1 MHNTQKL
8 PNVLETEDLIN
19 NFVSMISSTNTIG
32 LDTEFVRIRTYYP
45 KLCLVQISSNLGTGC
60 IDCLQGNNLKKVWQL
75 IFNPKRLKIVHS
87 ARQDLEILFL
97 IKNQIPENIFDTQIG
112 AALLGYPP
120 QVGIKQLL
128 KDELNIAISK
138 TETRSDWS
146 KRPLDLKQIEYA
158 LEDVN
163 HLLNLHNALKNKLK
177 EKERYRWAMED
188 SSRILTNEK
197 ELFNP
202 DSAWKR
208 IPGIKNLKNKNQY
221 LAVKLATWREKTAIQ
236 MDLPRQWLLSDKA
249 LIETAKKEPVS
260 LTRLERI
267 GIKNRHLKKSQLE
280 QISKLVQQH
289 KENIERVGK
298 LKPKFN
304 KNYKIHSDPYLLEKL
319 SKIISV
325 KAKEL
330 NIFPEVLA
338 GKKDLLA
345 LSQKNSDSKLL
356 TGWRNKAIGAELNS
370 LLKNL

>member
-128 KDELNIAISK
+128 KDELNIVISK

-163 HLLNLHNALKNKLK
+163 HLLNLHNSLEKKLK

-236 MDLPRQWLLSDKA
+236 MDLPRQWLLSDKS

-280 QISKLVQQH
+280 QISKLVRQH

-304 KNYKIHSDPYLLEKL
+304 KNYKIHSDPNLLEKL

-345 LSQKNSDSKLL
+345 LNQKNSNSKLL
-356 TGWRNKAIGAELNS
+356 TGWRKKAIGAELNE
-370 LLKNL
+370 LLKNP

>member
-60 IDCLQGNNLKKVWQL
+60 IDCLQENNLKKVWQL

-128 KDELNIAISK
+128 KDELNIVISK

-163 HLLNLHNALKNKLK
+163 HLLNLHNSLEKKLK

-236 MDLPRQWLLSDKA
+236 MDLPRQWLLSDKS
-249 LIETAKKEPVS
+249 LIETAKKELVS
-260 LTRLERI
+260 LTRLESI
-267 GIKNRHLKKSQLE
+267 GIKNRYLKKSQLK

-289 KENIERVGK
+289 KENIEGVGK

-345 LSQKNSDSKLL
+345 LSQKNSNSKLL
-356 TGWRNKAIGAELNS
+356 TGWRKKAIGAELNE
-370 LLKNL
+370 LLKNP

>member
-8 PNVLETEDLIN
+8 PNILETEDSIN
-19 NFVSMISSTNTIG
+19 NFVSKISSTNTIG

-45 KLCLVQISSNLGTGC
+45 KLCLVQISSNSGTGC
-60 IDCLQGNNLKKVWQL
+60 IDCLQRNNLNKVWQL
-75 IFNPKRLKIVHS
+75 IFNPNKLKIFHS

-97 IKNQIPENIFDTQIG
+97 IKGQIPENIFDTQIA

-128 KDELNIAISK
+128 KDELNIEISK

-280 QISKLVQQH
+280 QISKLVRQH

-304 KNYKIHSDPYLLEKL
+304 KNYKIHSDPNLLEKL

-345 LSQKNSDSKLL
+345 LNQKNSNSKLL
-356 TGWRNKAIGAELNS
+356 TGWRKKAIGAELNE
-370 LLKNL
+370 LLKNP

>member
-45 KLCLVQISSNLGTGC
+45 KLCLVQISSNSGTGC
-60 IDCLQGNNLKKVWQL
+60 IDCLQRNNLNKVWQL
-75 IFNPKRLKIVHS
+75 IFNPNKLKIFHS

-128 KDELNIAISK
+128 KDELNIVISK

-163 HLLNLHNALKNKLK
+163 HLLNLHNSLEKKLK

-236 MDLPRQWLLSDKA
+236 MDLPRQWLLSDKS
-249 LIETAKKEPVS
+249 LIETAKKELVS
-260 LTRLERI
+260 LTRLESI
-267 GIKNRHLKKSQLE
+267 GIKNRYLKKSQLK

-289 KENIERVGK
+289 KENIEGVGK

>member
-97 IKNQIPENIFDTQIG
+97 IKSQIPKNIFDPQIG

-120 QVGIKQLL
+120 HVGIKQIL

-138 TETRSDWS
+138 TETRSDWG

-163 HLLNLHNALKNKLK
+163 HLLNLHNALEKKLK

-236 MDLPRQWLLSDKA
+236 MDLPRQWLLSDKS
-249 LIETAKKEPVS
+249 LIETAKKELVS
-260 LTRLERI
+260 LTRLESI
-267 GIKNRHLKKSQLE
+267 GMKNRYLKKSQLK

-289 KENIERVGK
+289 KENIEGVGK

>member
-8 PNVLETEDLIN
+8 PNILETEDSIN
-19 NFVSMISSTNTIG
+19 NFVSKISSTNTIG

-45 KLCLVQISSNLGTGC
+45 KLCLVQISSNSGTGC
-60 IDCLQGNNLKKVWQL
+60 IDCLQRNNLNKVWQL
-75 IFNPKRLKIVHS
+75 IFNPNKLKIFHS

-97 IKNQIPENIFDTQIG
+97 IKGQIPENIFDTQIA

-128 KDELNIAISK
+128 KDELNIEISK

-208 IPGIKNLKNKNQY
+208 IPGIKNLKNNNQY

-236 MDLPRQWLLSDKA
+236 MDLPRQWLLSDQA

-280 QISKLVQQH
+280 QISKLVRQH

-304 KNYKIHSDPYLLEKL
+304 KNYKIHSDPNLLEKL

-345 LSQKNSDSKLL
+345 LNQKNSNSKLL
-356 TGWRNKAIGAELNS
+356 TGWRKKAIGAELNE
-370 LLKNL
+370 LLKNP

>member
-8 PNVLETEDLIN
+8 PNILETEDSIN
-19 NFVSMISSTNTIG
+19 NFVSKISSTNTIG

-45 KLCLVQISSNLGTGC
+45 KLCLVQISSNSGTGC
-60 IDCLQGNNLKKVWQL
+60 IDCLQRNNLNKVWQL
-75 IFNPKRLKIVHS
+75 IFNPNKLKIFHS

-97 IKNQIPENIFDTQIG
+97 IKGQIPENIFDTQIA

-128 KDELNIAISK
+128 KDELNIEISK

-208 IPGIKNLKNKNQY
+208 IPGIKNLKNNSQH

-236 MDLPRQWLLSDKA
+236 MDLPRQWLLSDQA

-260 LTRLERI
+260 LTHLERI
-267 GIKNRHLKKSQLE
+267 GIKNRYLKKSQLE

-304 KNYKIHSDPYLLEKL
+304 KHYKIHSDPNLLEKL

-345 LSQKNSDSKLL
+345 LNQKNSNSKLL
-356 TGWRNKAIGAELNS
+356 TGWRKKAIGAELNE
-370 LLKNL
+370 LLKNP

>member
-8 PNVLETEDLIN
+8 PNILETEDSIN

-128 KDELNIAISK
+128 KDELNIVISK

-163 HLLNLHNALKNKLK
+163 HLLNLHNSLEKKLK

-236 MDLPRQWLLSDKA
+236 MDLPRQWLLSDKS
-249 LIETAKKEPVS
+249 LIETAKKELVS
-260 LTRLERI
+260 LTRLESI
-267 GIKNRHLKKSQLE
+267 GIKNRYLKKSQLK

-289 KENIERVGK
+289 KENIEGVGK

>member
-163 HLLNLHNALKNKLK
+163 HLLNLHNSLEKKLK

-236 MDLPRQWLLSDKA
+236 MDLPRQWLLSDQS
-249 LIETAKKEPVS
+249 LVETAKKEPVS
-260 LTRLERI
+260 LTRLESI
-267 GIKNRHLKKSQLE
+267 GIKNRYLRKSQLK

-289 KENIERVGK
+289 KENIEGVGK

-304 KNYKIHSDPYLLEKL
+304 KNYKIHSDPNLQEKL
-319 SKIISV
+319 SKIIRV
-325 KAKEL
+325 KAKKL

>member
-8 PNVLETEDLIN
+8 PNILETEDSIN
-19 NFVSMISSTNTIG
+19 NFVSKISSTNTIG

-45 KLCLVQISSNLGTGC
+45 KLCLVQISSNSGTGC
-60 IDCLQGNNLKKVWQL
+60 IDCLQRNNLNKVWQL
-75 IFNPKRLKIVHS
+75 IFNPKRLKIFHS

-97 IKNQIPENIFDTQIG
+97 IKGQIPENIFDTQIG

-128 KDELNIAISK
+128 KDELNIVISK

-163 HLLNLHNALKNKLK
+163 HLLNLHNSLEKKLK

-236 MDLPRQWLLSDKA
+236 MDLPRQWLLSDKS
-249 LIETAKKEPVS
+249 LIETAKKELVS
-260 LTRLERI
+260 LTRLESI
-267 GIKNRHLKKSQLE
+267 GIKNRYLKKSQLK

-289 KENIERVGK
+289 KENIEGVGK

>member
-8 PNVLETEDLIN
+8 PNILETEDSIN
-19 NFVSMISSTNTIG
+19 NFVSKISSTNTIG

-45 KLCLVQISSNLGTGC
+45 KLCLVQISSNSGTGC
-60 IDCLQGNNLKKVWQL
+60 IDCLQRNNLNKVWQL
-75 IFNPKRLKIVHS
+75 IFNPKRLKIFHS

-97 IKNQIPENIFDTQIG
+97 IKGQIPENIFDTQIA

-128 KDELNIAISK
+128 KDELNIEISK

-202 DSAWKR
+202 DSAWKK
-208 IPGIKNLKNKNQY
+208 ISGIKNLKNKNQY

-236 MDLPRQWLLSDKA
+236 MDLPRQWLLSDKS

-260 LTRLERI
+260 LTRLESI
-267 GIKNRHLKKSQLE
+267 GIKNRYLKKSQLE

-289 KENIERVGK
+289 KENIEGVGK

>member
-8 PNVLETEDLIN
+8 PNILETEDSIN
-19 NFVSMISSTNTIG
+19 NFVSKISSTNTIG

-45 KLCLVQISSNLGTGC
+45 KLCLVQISSNSGTGC
-60 IDCLQGNNLKKVWQL
+60 IDCLQRNNLNKVWQL
-75 IFNPKRLKIVHS
+75 IFNPNKLKIFHS

-208 IPGIKNLKNKNQY
+208 IPGIKNLKNNNQH

-236 MDLPRQWLLSDKA
+236 MDLPRQWLLSDQA

-267 GIKNRHLKKSQLE
+267 GIKNRYLKKSQLE

-304 KNYKIHSDPYLLEKL
+304 KNYKIHSDPNLLEKL

-345 LSQKNSDSKLL
+345 LNQKNSNSKLL
-356 TGWRNKAIGAELNS
+356 TGWRKKAIGAELNE
-370 LLKNL
+370 LLKNP

>member
-128 KDELNIAISK
+128 KDELNIVISK
-138 TETRSDWS
+138 TETRSDWG

-163 HLLNLHNALKNKLK
+163 HLLNLHNALEKKLK

-236 MDLPRQWLLSDKA
+236 MDLPRQWLLSDRS

-260 LTRLERI
+260 LTRLESI
-267 GIKNRHLKKSQLE
+267 GIKNRYLKKSQLK

-289 KENIERVGK
+289 KENIEGVGK

-345 LSQKNSDSKLL
+345 LCQKNSDSKLL

>member
-8 PNVLETEDLIN
+8 PNILETKDSIN
-19 NFVSMISSTNTIG
+19 NFVSKISSTNTIG

-45 KLCLVQISSNLGTGC
+45 KLCLVQISSNSGTGC
-60 IDCLQGNNLKKVWQL
+60 IDCLQRNNLNKVWQL
-75 IFNPKRLKIVHS
+75 IFNPNKLKIFHS

-97 IKNQIPENIFDTQIG
+97 IKGQIPENIFDTQIA

-128 KDELNIAISK
+128 KDELNIEISK

-202 DSAWKR
+202 DSAWKK
-208 IPGIKNLKNKNQY
+208 ISGIKNLKNKNQY

-236 MDLPRQWLLSDKA
+236 MDLPRQWLLSDKS
-249 LIETAKKEPVS
+249 LIETAKKELVS
-260 LTRLERI
+260 LTRLESI
-267 GIKNRHLKKSQLE
+267 GIKNRYLKKSQLK

-289 KENIERVGK
+289 KENIEGVGK

-356 TGWRNKAIGAELNS
+356 TGWRNKVIGAELNS

>member
-60 IDCLQGNNLKKVWQL
+60 IDCLQKNNLKKVWQL

-128 KDELNIAISK
+128 KDELNIVISK
-138 TETRSDWS
+138 TETRSDWG

-163 HLLNLHNALKNKLK
+163 HLLNLHNSLEKKLK

-236 MDLPRQWLLSDKA
+236 MDLPRQWLLSDKS
-249 LIETAKKEPVS
+249 LIETAKKELVS
-260 LTRLERI
+260 LTRLESI
-267 GIKNRHLKKSQLE
+267 GIKNRYLKKSQLK

-289 KENIERVGK
+289 KENIEGVGK

-345 LSQKNSDSKLL
+345 LCQKNSDSKLL

>member
-1 MHNTQKL
+1 MHNTQKF
-8 PNVLETEDLIN
+8 PNILETQDSIN
-19 NFVSMISSTNTIG
+19 NFVSVLSSMNTIG

-45 KLCLVQISSNLGTGC
+45 KLCLVQIAYNSGAGC
-60 IDCLQGNNLKKVWQL
+60 IDYLQSNDLNKLWQL
-75 IFNPKRLKIVHS
+75 IFDPKKLKIFHS

-128 KDELNIAISK
+128 KNELNIDISK

-163 HLLNLHNALKNKLK
+163 HLLNLHNVLEKKLK
-177 EKERYRWAMED
+177 AKKRYSWALED
-188 SSRILTNEK
+188 SSRILTNTK
-197 ELFNP
+197 EIFNP
-202 DSAWKR
+202 DSAWKK
-208 IPGIKNLKNKNQY
+208 ISGIKNLKNKHQH
-221 LAVKLATWREKTAIQ
+221 LAVTLATWREQTAIQ
-236 MDLPRQWLLSDKA
+236 MDLPRQWLLSDQA

-280 QISKLVQQH
+280 QISKLVRQH

-304 KNYKIHSDPYLLEKL
+304 KNYKIHSDPNLLEKL

-345 LSQKNSDSKLL
+345 LNQKNSNSKLL
-356 TGWRNKAIGAELNS
+356 TGWRKKAIGAELNE
-370 LLKNL
+370 LLKNP

>member
-8 PNVLETEDLIN
+8 PNVLETEELIN

-138 TETRSDWS
+138 TETRSDWG

-163 HLLNLHNALKNKLK
+163 HLLNLHNALEKKLK

-236 MDLPRQWLLSDKA
+236 MDLPRQWLLSDKS
-249 LIETAKKEPVS
+249 LIETAKKELVS
-260 LTRLERI
+260 LTRLESI
-267 GIKNRHLKKSQLE
+267 GIKNRYLKKSQLK

-345 LSQKNSDSKLL
+345 LCQKNSDSKLL

>member
-8 PNVLETEDLIN
+8 PNILETEDSIN
-19 NFVSMISSTNTIG
+19 NFVSKISSTNTIG

-45 KLCLVQISSNLGTGC
+45 KLCLVQISSNSGTEC
-60 IDCLQGNNLKKVWQL
+60 IDCLQRNNLNKVWQL

-163 HLLNLHNALKNKLK
+163 HLLNLHNSLEKKLK

-236 MDLPRQWLLSDKA
+236 MDLPRQWLLSDKS
-249 LIETAKKEPVS
+249 LIETAKKELVS
-260 LTRLERI
+260 LTRLESI
-267 GIKNRHLKKSQLE
+267 GIKNRYLKKAQLK

-289 KENIERVGK
+289 KENIEGVGK

-304 KNYKIHSDPYLLEKL
+304 KNYKIHSDPNLLEKL

>member
-8 PNVLETEDLIN
+8 PNVLETEELIN

-138 TETRSDWS
+138 TETRSDWG

-163 HLLNLHNALKNKLK
+163 HLLNLHNALEKKLK

-236 MDLPRQWLLSDKA
+236 MDLPRQWLLSDKS
-249 LIETAKKEPVS
+249 LIETAKKELVS
-260 LTRLERI
+260 LTRLESI
-267 GIKNRHLKKSQLE
+267 GIKNRYLKKSQLK

-345 LSQKNSDSKLL
+345 LSQKNSASKLL

>member
-8 PNVLETEDLIN
+8 PNILETEDSIN
-19 NFVSMISSTNTIG
+19 NFVSKISSTNTIG

-45 KLCLVQISSNLGTGC
+45 KLCLVQISSNSGTGC
-60 IDCLQGNNLKKVWQL
+60 IDCLQRNNLNKVWQL
-75 IFNPKRLKIVHS
+75 IFNPNKLKIFHS

-97 IKNQIPENIFDTQIG
+97 IKGQIPENIFDTQIA

-128 KDELNIAISK
+128 KDELNIEISK

-163 HLLNLHNALKNKLK
+163 HLLNLHNSLEKKLK

-208 IPGIKNLKNKNQY
+208 ISGIKNLKNKNQY

-236 MDLPRQWLLSDKA
+236 MDLPRQWLLSDKS
-249 LIETAKKEPVS
+249 LIETAKKELVS
-260 LTRLERI
+260 LTRLESI
-267 GIKNRHLKKSQLE
+267 GIKNRYLKKSQLK

-289 KENIERVGK
+289 KENIEGVGK

>member
-8 PNVLETEDLIN
+8 PNILETEDLIN

-45 KLCLVQISSNLGTGC
+45 KLCLVQISSNSGTGC

-163 HLLNLHNALKNKLK
+163 HLLNLHNALKKKLK

-236 MDLPRQWLLSDKA
+236 MDLPRQWLLSDKS

-260 LTRLERI
+260 LTRLESI
-267 GIKNRHLKKSQLE
+267 GIKNRYLKKSQLK

-289 KENIERVGK
+289 KENIEGVGK

>member
-128 KDELNIAISK
+128 KDELNIVISK

-163 HLLNLHNALKNKLK
+163 HLLNLHNSLEKKLK

-236 MDLPRQWLLSDKA
+236 MDLPRQWLLSDKS
-249 LIETAKKEPVS
+249 LIETAKKELVS
-260 LTRLERI
+260 LTRLESI
-267 GIKNRHLKKSQLE
+267 GIKNRYLKKSQLK

-289 KENIERVGK
+289 KENIEGVGK

-345 LSQKNSDSKLL
+345 LCQKNSDSKLL

>member
-1 MHNTQKL
+1 MHNTHKL

-138 TETRSDWS
+138 TETRSDWG

-163 HLLNLHNALKNKLK
+163 HLLNLHNSLEKKLK

-236 MDLPRQWLLSDKA
+236 MDLPRQWLLRDKS
-249 LIETAKKEPVS
+249 LIETAKKELVS
-260 LTRLERI
+260 LTRLESI
-267 GIKNRHLKKSQLE
+267 GIKNRYLKKSQLK

-304 KNYKIHSDPYLLEKL
+304 KNYKIHSDPYLLAKL
-319 SKIISV
+319 SKIISL

-345 LSQKNSDSKLL
+345 LSQKNSNSKLL

>member
-8 PNVLETEDLIN
+8 PNILETEDSIN
-19 NFVSMISSTNTIG
+19 NFVSKISSTNTIG

-45 KLCLVQISSNLGTGC
+45 KLCLVQISSNSGTGC
-60 IDCLQGNNLKKVWQL
+60 IDCLQRNNLNKVWQL
-75 IFNPKRLKIVHS
+75 IFNPKRLKIFHS

-97 IKNQIPENIFDTQIG
+97 IKGQIPENIFDTQIA

-128 KDELNIAISK
+128 KDELNIEISK

-208 IPGIKNLKNKNQY
+208 IPGIKNLKNKNQH

-236 MDLPRQWLLSDKA
+236 MDLPRQWLLSDQA

-280 QISKLVQQH
+280 QISKLVRQH

-304 KNYKIHSDPYLLEKL
+304 KNYKIHSDPNLLEKL

-345 LSQKNSDSKLL
+345 LNQKNSNSKLL
-356 TGWRNKAIGAELNS
+356 TGWRKKAIGAELNE
-370 LLKNL
+370 LLKNP

>member
-45 KLCLVQISSNLGTGC
+45 KLCLVQISSNSGTGC
-60 IDCLQGNNLKKVWQL
+60 IDCLQRNNLKKVWQL

-128 KDELNIAISK
+128 KDELNIVISK
-138 TETRSDWS
+138 TETRSDWG

-163 HLLNLHNALKNKLK
+163 HLLNLHNSLEKKLK

-236 MDLPRQWLLSDKA
+236 MDLPRQWLLSDKS
-249 LIETAKKEPVS
+249 LIETAKKELVS
-260 LTRLERI
+260 LTRLESI
-267 GIKNRHLKKSQLE
+267 GIKNRYLKKSQLK

-289 KENIERVGK
+289 KENIEGVGK

>member
-8 PNVLETEDLIN
+8 PNILETEDLIN

-45 KLCLVQISSNLGTGC
+45 KLCLVQISSNSGTGC
-60 IDCLQGNNLKKVWQL
+60 IDCLQRNNLNKVWQL

-128 KDELNIAISK
+128 KDELNIVISK
-138 TETRSDWS
+138 TETRSDWG

-163 HLLNLHNALKNKLK
+163 HLLNLHNSLEKKLK

-236 MDLPRQWLLSDKA
+236 MDLPRQWLLSDKS
-249 LIETAKKEPVS
+249 LIETAKKELVS
-260 LTRLERI
+260 LTRLESI
-267 GIKNRHLKKSQLE
+267 GIKNRYLKKSQLK

-289 KENIERVGK
+289 KENIEGVGK

>member
-128 KDELNIAISK
+128 KDELNIVISK

-163 HLLNLHNALKNKLK
+163 HLLNLHNSLEKKLK

-236 MDLPRQWLLSDKA
+236 MDLPRQWLLSDKS
-249 LIETAKKEPVS
+249 LIETAKKELVS
-260 LTRLERI
+260 LTRLESI
-267 GIKNRHLKKSQLE
+267 GIKNRYLKKSQLK

-289 KENIERVGK
+289 KENIEGVGK

-345 LSQKNSDSKLL
+345 LSQKNSNSKLL